1 MANYFGVCDALRF
14 QDTFICEDEAMARD
28 SLLTQRECQF
38 IE

>member
-1 MANYFGVCDALRF
+1 MANYFGFSDALRF
-14 QDTFICEDEAMARD
+14 QDAIICEDEAMARN